1 MAEFPQNSVLP
12 EDNTNVRLADRALPE
27 TPKEEAK
34 SVELDNLYI
43 AQAAGIDSYLNGSD
57 IGANI
62 SKYKQILEPKAAVN
76 VLSTKKA
83 QADSQA
89 ITEEFVANPGV
100 DSNTVQ
106 TNLLA
111 TSAARQQ
118 AILDATNPDK
128 QFIESITQ
136 TPEAALNIEK
146 NTGRMKLQR
155 MLMEA
160 QAEVSGWDV
169 AAGFGASIL
178 PFVDS
183 VTQGLLTGDV
193 LGGQDVMETAI
204 VNYKQLPI
212 EEQIALFPA
221 LKEEL
226 IDHLGT
232 WNGTD
237 TLSKFITPGGEDNL
251 AEFNAWWRALDVVD
265 VAGVAVV
272 AKGFLDSRTMVKTLT
287 EAGDKPLAVKANINA
302 MVDEEAAA
310 TVGTSRQTAISSAL
324 PYDLDVN
331 DIARSENFSDASIR
345 ELETFFGEVDTTAGD
360 IIQGKG
366 LLKEGIVD
374 TADRLAAEDKA
385 LARFRKAGHEEIKI
399 EESGDNFTVF
409 SYMAR
414 DADGNLLPETYKL
427 DLDLDA
433 VGSWKQTDISIGS
446 ELATSPTV
454 WAKGA
459 TRRSVNQAQRLD
471 YLDSKINKQ
480 LTDSMVEALK
490 PLGSVLKPNTKKR
503 IGKIDKA
510 LREGDEY
517 KNADGTRGKVFT
529 TDELF
534 SNYNLDEAEMQTYF
548 RMNRVFNNL
557 FNIANHTK
565 REEMLAL
572 KYKGIQLNDLES
584 TYGKVLETA
593 TGGLESLRKAEVRY
607 IYDTETGKAV
617 PSSGRQG
624 WLDDAYDQEK
634 VLVHLD
640 TPYQT
645 GIDGVGRVKFA
656 LVNKN
661 SVGELPVTV
670 LNRKVGYVP
679 RSTDEAAYFVKE
691 IFPDTIDGVVSSR
704 KETLRFFSNKKDAE
718 TFRAQKAKEW
728 VDSGL
733 GTADEADRKFV
744 SLSDREEETISSA
757 IGDFSHGSGG
767 LYTGA
772 RAQDDVL
779 FGLDGDKAVRVNA
792 FESLTRN
799 IATVSRA
806 ASINEWRLGLEQKW
820 INSVNDY
827 LKSIGASGRVESFG
841 GLPDTVRG
849 SEAGA
854 FFSKMEKQIRDWQGF
869 PSREEQIWQGAMQ
882 RLLNWSAEKGAGES
896 LLGVIGSAKSKD
908 PIAAARGVAF
918 HSLLGYYN
926 PAHLWIQAQGTAV
939 SMSLAAGKYAGKVTR
954 NTAAMTG
961 LGEGAIEAG
970 STRFKLAAKASAE
983 TPEELEAIHGLWKKT
998 GLGDT
1003 VLQTADHAAATKG
1016 HGITAEALRRVADRG
1031 LFFYRNG
1038 ELTNRRTA
1046 FLTAIERYKDNNN
1059 LTSVKG
1065 LSDNALKEVFD
1076 DTNNILLNM
1085 GKANR
1090 AQWQKGI
1097 FSLPTQF
1104 LQVTTKSMETM
1115 AGVNGNFT
1123 KGEISRM
1130 LTGQLALYGTAGIPL
1145 VSLPI
1150 MWAMEAGGLTQE
1162 DIDNNPSIVKGVND
1176 GFWGVASH
1184 WLLGAD
1190 IEVSE
1195 RGSLLR
1201 GAADLVERVTSS
1213 EATLAQAVLGAT
1225 GTTGQRV
1232 WDSFTKQIRP
1242 ITIGAHELAP
1252 IDVVKIPTLSVLS
1265 GISSWRNGEKA
1276 VIMHALNRINDKH
1289 GDPIVNK
1296 DFSVTDEVGAL
1307 IGFRLSSEEAG
1318 WDLTERERHYQSVKK
1333 KVADIIIDMQN
1344 TYALR
1349 SETSGITEE
1358 YQQQFDAEMSFL
1370 TKVMENPLD
1379 NIEISEMI
1387 QKRILRDSKLDMAIS
1402 RYRDRLANSTA
1413 DGVSAYKALLGSKIL
1428 ILNPPEEQEEK

>member
-1 MAEFPQNSVLP
+1 MAEFTQDTVLP
-12 EDNTNVRLADRALPE
+12 DVLQESRIEDRALPE
-27 TPKEEAK
+27 VPQPEAK
-34 SVELDNLYI
+34 SKELDNLFA
-43 AQAAGIDSYLNGSD
+43 AQAAGIDTYLNGTD
-57 IGANI
+57 IGENVG
-62 SKYKQILEPKAAVN
+62 KYKQILEPKKAVE
-76 VLSTKKA
+76 VLSMQKA

-89 ITEEFVANPGV
+89 ITEEFVVNP
-100 DSNTVQ
+100 TVGDNPVE

-111 TSAARQQ
+111 TSTARQQ
-118 AILDATNPDK
+118 AIADATNPDK
-128 QFIESITQ
+128 QFIESITT
-136 TPEAALNIEK
+136 TPEGLANLEK

-160 QAEVSGWDV
+160 QADVSGWDV
-169 AAGFGASIL
+169 AAGFGGSVL

-183 VTQGLLTGDV
+183 VTQGLLTGDI

-204 VNYKQLPI
+204 VRYKNLPV
-212 EEQIALFPA
+212 EEQLRLFPA

-226 IDHLGT
+226 IDHLGE
-232 WNGTD
+232 WNGVT
-237 TLSKFITPGGEDNL
+237 TLSKFITPGGEDDL
-251 AEFNAWWRALDVVD
+251 GEFNAWWRALDAVD
-265 VAGVAVV
+265 IVGVAAV

-287 EAGDKPLAVKANINA
+287 DAGDKPLAVKANINA
-302 MVDEEAAA
+302 MTNPETAE
-310 TVGTSRQTAISSAL
+310 TLGTTTQTATSSVL
-324 PYDLDVN
+324 PFDLDVN
-331 DIARSENFSDASIR
+331 DIARSDHFSDASIR
-345 ELETFFGEVDTTAGD
+345 ELDEFFKEADTTAGN
-360 IIQGKG
+360 IIQGNG
-366 LLKEGIVD
+366 FLKEGIVD
-374 TADRLAAEDKA
+374 TADRVIAEEKAA
-385 LARFRKAGHEEIKI
+385 ARFRKAGHEEIEI
-399 EESGDNFTVF
+399 IESGDNFTTF
-409 SYMAR
+409 SYKAR
-414 DADGNLLPETYKL
+414 DEDGNLLPETYTL
-427 DLDLDA
+427 NLDLDA
-433 VGSWKQTDISIGS
+433 VGTWKQTDISIGS
-446 ELATSPTV
+446 ELIASPTV
-454 WAKGA
+454 WAKGS
-459 TRRSVNQAQRLD
+459 TRRSVDQAQRLD
-471 YLDSKINKQ
+471 YLDSKVNKQ
-480 LTDSMVEALK
+480 LTDTMVEALK

-503 IGKIDKA
+503 IAKIDKA

-517 KNADGTRGKVFT
+517 KNVDGSRGKVFN
-529 TDELF
+529 TDELH
-534 SNYNLDEAEMQTYF
+534 SVYGLDEAEMQTYF

-557 FNIANHTK
+557 FNIANNTK

-572 KYKGIQLNDLES
+572 KYKGIRINDAES

-607 IYDTETGKAV
+607 VYDAEAGKAI

-640 TPYQT
+640 TPYET
-645 GIDGVGRVKFA
+645 GIDGVGKAKFA

-661 SVGELPVTV
+661 SVGELPTTV

-704 KETLRFFSNKKDAE
+704 KETLRFFSNKAE
-718 TFRAQKAKEW
+718 ADKFREQKVREYQEK
-728 VDSGL
+728 GL
-733 GTADEADRKFV
+733 GTAEEADRKFV

-772 RAQDDVL
+772 RAQDDIL

-806 ASINEWRLGLEQKW
+806 TSINEWRLGMEQKW
-820 INSVNDY
+820 INSVNQY

-882 RLLNWSAEKGAGES
+882 RTLNWAADKGAGKN
-896 LLGVIGSAKSKD
+896 LLGVIGTAKSKD

-939 SMSLAAGKYAGKVTR
+939 SLSLAAGKYAGKVTR
-954 NTAAMTG
+954 NATALTG
-961 LGEGAIEAG
+961 LGEGAIDAG
-970 STRFKLAAKASAE
+970 SVRFKLAAKASAE

-1046 FLTAIERYKDNNN
+1046 FLTALERYKDTKN
-1059 LTSVKG
+1059 LDSVKG
-1065 LSDNALKEVFD
+1065 LSDDALKEVFD

-1115 AGVNGNFT
+1115 TGINGNFSPS
-1123 KGEISRM
+1123 EISRM
-1130 LTGQLALYGTAGIPL
+1130 MTGQLALYGTAGIPL
-1145 VSLPI
+1145 ISLPI

-1162 DIDNNPSIVKGVND
+1162 DVDNNPSLVKAIND
-1176 GFWGVASH
+1176 GFWGVTSH
-1184 WLLGAD
+1184 WMLGAD

-1201 GAADLVERVTSS
+1201 GASDLVERILSS
-1213 EATLAQAVLGAT
+1213 EATLATAMLGAT

-1232 WDSFTKQIRP
+1232 WDSFTKQMRP
-1242 ITIGAHELAP
+1242 ITLGVHEASP
-1252 IDVVKIPTLSVLS
+1252 IDVVKIPTLSALS

-1276 VIMHALNRINDKH
+1276 VVMHALNRINDKH

-1296 DFSVTDEVGAL
+1296 DFSVSDEVGAL
-1307 IGFRLSSEEAG
+1307 IGFRLSDEERG

-1333 KVADIIIDMQN
+1333 KIGDMVIEMQN

-1349 SETSGITEE
+1349 SETSGISEE
-1358 YQQQFDAEMSFL
+1358 YQEEFDREMSFL
-1370 TKVMENPLD
+1370 MKIMENPLD
-1379 NIEISEMI
+1379 NIEISEAV
-1387 QKRILRDSKLDMAIS
+1387 QKRILRDSKLEMAVS
-1402 RYRDRLANSTA
+1402 RYKDRLINSTA
-1413 DGVSAYKALLGSKIL
+1413 DGVSAGKALLGSKIL